1 MKLYNGSCHCGAVK
15 FSFKHKEISEGLR
28 CNCSICIR
36 KGALMTSFV
45 LAANEITINVQNDS
59 LATYEFSSGIAKH
72 HFCRHCGIYTFH
84 QTLRKPGHYR
94 MNIGCI
100 EGIDPFCLRTEVFD
114 GAAL

>member
-1 MKLYNGSCHCGAVK
+1 MRAYTGSCHCGAVS

-45 LAANEITINVQNDS
+45 LAANEITINVLNDS

-100 EGIDPFCLRTEVFD
+100 EGIDPFSLRTEVFD